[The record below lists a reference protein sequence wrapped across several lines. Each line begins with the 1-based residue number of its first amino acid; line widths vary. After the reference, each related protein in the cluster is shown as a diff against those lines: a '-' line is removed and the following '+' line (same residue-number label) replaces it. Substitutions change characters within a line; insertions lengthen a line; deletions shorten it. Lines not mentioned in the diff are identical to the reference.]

1 MVKALFSLALGLY
14 EMRIKAHLWR
24 PRADQLG
31 QKNPRLRKFIKE
43 RATETPGV
51 LLLVTL
57 LFGKMSQEIYFS
69 DILGRKQ
76 HFIDYN

>member
-43 RATETPGV
+43 RATETPGGA
-51 LLLVTL
+51 TL
-57 LFGKMSQEIYFS
+57 SNFAFWQNEPRNILF
-69 DILGRKQ
+69 
-76 HFIDYN
+76 

>member
-24 PRADQLG
+24 PRADQLS

-43 RATETPGV
+43 RATETPEV

-57 LFGKMSQEIYFS
+57 SFGKMSQEIYFS